1 MTATIPAKART
12 GPYLIVGM
20 AGRAG
25 AGKDTC
31 ANILADAHAFH
42 PFAFADAVRR
52 ELVAAYGVDLRLFT
66 DRSQKEAPTP
76 ALALSRCNDARF
88 VELMGRLG
96 VPYDKAISPRW
107 AMRWWGTEYRRW
119 QDGQDYWLYR
129 AHETIEQLHRDG
141 WRRIVITDVRFLNE
155 AAFIK
160 GLGGEV
166 WRIRRQL
173 ADEASANHV
182 SELGVGDI
190 PADRTLH
197 NDSTTSALVYDAL
210 VAFRD
215 AVASRLREDDHA
227 KAPHP

>member
-1 MTATIPAKART
+1 
-12 GPYLIVGM
+12 M

-31 ANILADAHAFH
+31 ANILAGAHVFR

-52 ELVAAYGVDLRLFT
+52 ELVAAYGVDLRLFI
-66 DRSQKEAPTP
+66 DRSQKEVPTP
-76 ALALSRCNDARF
+76 ALALSRCSDARF
-88 VELMGRLG
+88 IKIMRERG

-119 QDGQDYWLYR
+119 HDGQEYWLCR

-155 AAFIK
+155 ADFVK
-160 GLGGEV
+160 GMGGEV
-166 WRIRRQL
+166 WRIRRHL
-173 ADEASANHV
+173 ADEASVSHV
-182 SELGVGDI
+182 SELGVDDI

-197 NDSTTSALVYDAL
+197 NDSTTSALAYDAL
-210 VAFRD
+210 VAFRN
-215 AVASRLREDDHA
+215 AVAAHPREKDHA
-227 KAPHP
+227 EAPHP